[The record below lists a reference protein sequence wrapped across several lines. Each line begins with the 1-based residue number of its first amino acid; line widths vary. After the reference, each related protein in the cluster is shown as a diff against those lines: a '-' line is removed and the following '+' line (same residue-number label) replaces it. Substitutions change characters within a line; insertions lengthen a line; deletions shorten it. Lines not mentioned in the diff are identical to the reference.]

1 MELASLIP
9 PERVLLGLH
18 ARDKADVLSALAVR
32 AAPALGIDAAAILA
46 PLAARE
52 QLGSTGL
59 GRGFALPHAR
69 IERLDR
75 FFGLFA
81 RLGRP
86 IPFEA
91 VDGQP
96 VDLFFV
102 LLIPARS
109 GGDHVAA
116 LAAIARRM
124 RDAATLAAIRAAP
137 DAVRIHALLTEAR
150 D

>member
-1 MELASLIP
+1 M
-9 PERVLLGLH
+9 
-18 ARDKADVLSALAVR
+18 
-32 AAPALGIDAAAILA
+32 
-46 PLAARE
+46 
-52 QLGSTGL
+52 
-59 GRGFALPHAR
+59 
-69 IERLDR
+69 
-75 FFGLFA
+75 
-81 RLGRP
+81 
-86 IPFEA
+86 
-91 VDGQP
+91 DGQP

-137 DAVRIHALLTEAR
+137 DAVRIHALLTGAR